1 MKTILITGCNRG
13 IGFEFVRQF
22 SLMDIN
28 IIATYRNK
36 SSSEELL
43 SLAEKSSNI
52 ALLELDVS
60 SNQSIEE
67 FVNSMSEKPIDIY
80 INNAGMMGSGART
93 FGEVKGDRWLEV
105 FNVNTVAPLLLTQ
118 KLFGNFLKGKDKKLV
133 YVSSKVG
140 SIGDNS
146 GGGSYIYR
154 SSKTAL
160 NQVVKSLS
168 IDLND
173 QGFEVVAVHP
183 GWVQTDMG
191 GPNAIIDVTTS
202 VAGLIN
208 IITNLKGSDSGKFFN
223 FDGQTIPW

>member
-1 MKTILITGCNRG
+1 
-13 IGFEFVRQF
+13 
-22 SLMDIN
+22 MDIN

-43 SLAEKSSNI
+43 SLVEKSSKI
-52 ALLELDVS
+52 ELLELDVS
-60 SNQSIEE
+60 SNQSIEK
-67 FVNSMSEKPIDIY
+67 FANSMSDKPIDIY
-80 INNAGMMGSGART
+80 INNAGMMGSAART

-118 KLFGNFLKGKDKKLV
+118 KLFSNFLKGKDKKLV

-191 GPNAIIDVTTS
+191 GPNALIDVTTS

-208 IITNLKGSDSGKFFN
+208 IITNLNGSDSGKFFN
-223 FDGQTIPW
+223 YDGHTIPW

>member
-1 MKTILITGCNRG
+1 MYENVLNTIGSDLAICTG
-13 IGFEFVRQF
+13 
-22 SLMDIN
+22 D
-28 IIATYRNK
+28 K
-36 SSSEELL
+36 W
-43 SLAEKSSNI
+43 
-52 ALLELDVS
+52 LD
-60 SNQSIEE
+60 NQS
-67 FVNSMSEKPIDIY
+67 F
-80 INNAGMMGSGART
+80 
-93 FGEVKGDRWLEV
+93 LEV
-105 FNVNTVAPLLLTQ
+105 SNYHWIIDEPEDWKHYYEEHFDGTWNDY
-118 KLFGNFLKGKDKKLV
+118 FLKGKDKKLV

-168 IDLND
+168 IDLKD

-191 GPNAIIDVTTS
+191 GPNALIDVTTS

-208 IITNLKGSDSGKFFN
+208 VITNLSGSDSGKFFN
-223 FDGQTIPW
+223 YDGQTIPW

>member
-1 MKTILITGCNRG
+1 
-13 IGFEFVRQF
+13 
-22 SLMDIN
+22 
-28 IIATYRNK
+28 
-36 SSSEELL
+36 
-43 SLAEKSSNI
+43 
-52 ALLELDVS
+52 
-60 SNQSIEE
+60 
-67 FVNSMSEKPIDIY
+67 
-80 INNAGMMGSGART
+80 MMGSGART

-118 KLFGNFLKGKDKKLV
+118 KLFSNFLKGKDKKLV

-168 IDLND
+168 IDLKD

-191 GPNAIIDVTTS
+191 GSNASLTIEESTEKIVAFAMHEEFPN
-202 VAGLIN
+202 
-208 IITNLKGSDSGKFFN
+208 GKFLKH
-223 FDGQTIPW
+223 GKILPW